1 MQLQTSTRTSR
12 YGGQAWFPIVCLV
25 FFFSFSSSFIFPSR
39 SVPDVQTA
47 AEGLVSFKSILLL
60 HVSSC
65 LVGLQNYDSGFSP
78 RLMRREVLGLKRRVL
93 GLCACVLAPLGA
105 ISAEQV

>member
-12 YGGQAWFPIVCLV
+12 HDGQAWFPIVCLV
-25 FFFSFSSSFIFPSR
+25 FFFFSSSFFFPCR
-39 SVPDVQTA
+39 SVPDVHTA

-65 LVGLQNYDSGFSP
+65 LVGLQNYDSGYSP
-78 RLMRREVLGLKRRVL
+78 RLMRREVLGVKRRVL